1 MVSTN
6 ELTEGAVRAEKPYR
20 RYRTLDGLRGI
31 AALVVLICHVC
42 LVSPALFQ
50 AYMDPDAIERWSSQ
64 WWASFSPVHLGWAGT
79 EAVYLFFVLSG
90 FVLALPFTSTSRS
103 YRSWAGYYPKR
114 FLRLYLPVWA
124 AVALAFGL
132 ITLFPREFA
141 SSASH
146 WLQVRTAS
154 LPTEAMRSDLL
165 LFPAPGFSNTA
176 LWSLRF
182 EVLFSLL
189 LPAFVLF
196 GRHLPRLNLLKA
208 VLLLAAVI
216 GFAGSGVTAR
226 YFLPMF
232 GLGTLMAF
240 ERHRLAALGAAC
252 NRLRFKR
259 AFWWGL
265 ALLALALLNSYWT
278 ILGFTS
284 DPQSLAVLVPLSRGL
299 IVAGA
304 CLILFVAIEG
314 SSGWLERP
322 WFQWLGTR
330 SFSLYLVHEPIV
342 VSAALWLGG
351 TPSVPLL
358 LAVAVP
364 VSLIAAE
371 ALYRLVEY
379 PSQRLSR
386 LAGSKIANHG
396 VGARSASVPAPA
408 RAEA

>member
-1 MVSTN
+1 MVATN
-6 ELTEGAVRAEKPYR
+6 ELTEGTVRAEKPYR
-20 RYRTLDGLRGI
+20 RYSTLDGLRGI
-31 AALVVLICHVC
+31 AAFVVLICHVC
-42 LVSPALFQ
+42 LVSPTLFQ
-50 AYMDPDAIERWSSQ
+50 AYMDPDAIERWSSE
-64 WWASFSPVHLGWAGT
+64 WWVSFSPVHLGWAGT

-90 FVLALPFTSTSRS
+90 FVLALPFTGGS

-114 FLRLYLPVWA
+114 FLRLYLPVWV
-124 AVALAFGL
+124 AVAVAFGL
-132 ITLFPREFA
+132 FTLFPREFA
-141 SSASH
+141 PGASH
-146 WLQVRTAS
+146 WLQARAAS
-154 LPTEAMRSDLL
+154 LPAEAIRSDLL
-165 LFPAPGFSNTA
+165 LFPTPGFSNTA

-196 GRHLPRLNLLKA
+196 GRHLPRLNALKA

-216 GFAGSGVTAR
+216 GFAGSGLTAR

-252 NRLRFKR
+252 NRLRFR
-259 AFWWGL
+259 RGLWWGL

-284 DPQSLAVLVPLSRGL
+284 GPQLLAWLVPLSRGL

-304 CLILFVAIEG
+304 CLILFVAIEC

-322 WFQWLGTR
+322 PFQWLGMR

-358 LAVAVP
+358 LAVAAP
-364 VSLIAAE
+364 VSLVAAE

-386 LAGSKIANHG
+386 LAESKIANRKA
-396 VGARSASVPAPA
+396 GARSAPVSAPA
-408 RAEA
+408 RIKA